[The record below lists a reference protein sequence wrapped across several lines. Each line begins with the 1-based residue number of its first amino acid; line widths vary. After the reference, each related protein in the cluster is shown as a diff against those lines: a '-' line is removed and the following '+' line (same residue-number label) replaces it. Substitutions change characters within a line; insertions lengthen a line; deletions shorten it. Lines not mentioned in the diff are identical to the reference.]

1 MIFHRAVDSTERTD
15 SPPSSLSPDM
25 TPSSPSTPTVSSPA
39 TAVPSPDRASSP
51 GRRAFLTAGAAAG
64 ALAIA
69 GPLVAAD
76 TPTDRNDDDPIVARL
91 IRENDALVLAQL
103 ALQDLRPGVRGHGGV
118 PDPYGIPS
126 ANATGA
132 FLGVLACAFASPT
145 SQHYRSP
152 RLREAMLLASQA
164 LLDLQHEDGT
174 IDLAITNFRSPPD
187 TAFVTENVAPAY
199 EILRSDPGSDAAP
212 ILERLERFLRHVG
225 DALAT
230 GGVHTPNHRWV
241 VCAALAVLH
250 DLFPDSRYP
259 ARIEQWLAEGID
271 LDPDGQYTERSTTIY
286 SAVVNR
292 AFLTLAHRMNR
303 PDLRDP
309 VRRNLDMTLYYLH
322 PDGEVVTEG
331 SRRQDRQLRG
341 TLVRY
346 YAAYR
351 EMAVREGNGQ
361 FASAVAQI
369 EAESP
374 ASVVREL
381 PSFLTESILRR
392 RLPAA
397 TPLPSNYRKHFKHS
411 QLARIRRDALS
422 ATLLAGTT
430 TFFSL
435 RRGSAALE
443 AVRLSS
449 AFFGKGQFQSEAIEE
464 IDGRLRLKQSLRG
477 PYFQPLTPEKIA
489 ELRSYAGMES
499 NGLLRQDHRASRTQ
513 SNIQSLESTVD
524 LVEHPGRL
532 ELHFRIEGTDHVPLA
547 IELAFRR
554 GGVLEGVE
562 PVKGVADAYLLRSGI
577 GRFRLGDDVISFGP
591 GSTEHTWTQLRGAL
605 GKWDGQSVYLT
616 GFTPFRFT
624 LTLS

>member
-1 MIFHRAVDSTERTD
+1 
-15 SPPSSLSPDM
+15 M

-174 IDLAITNFRSPPD
+174 IDLAVTNFRSPPD

-199 EILRSDPGSDAAP
+199 EILRSDSGSDAAP

-351 EMAVREGNGQ
+351 EMAVREGNGR

-562 PVKGVADAYLLRSGI
+562 PVKGVADAYLLRSGV

>member
-1 MIFHRAVDSTERTD
+1 
-15 SPPSSLSPDM
+15 M

>member
-1 MIFHRAVDSTERTD
+1 
-15 SPPSSLSPDM
+15 M

-132 FLGVLACAFASPT
+132 FLAVLACAFASPT

-174 IDLAITNFRSPPD
+174 IDLAVTNFRSPPD

>member
-1 MIFHRAVDSTERTD
+1 
-15 SPPSSLSPDM
+15 M
-25 TPSSPSTPTVSSPA
+25 TPADPTASSPA
-39 TAVPSPDRASSP
+39 SFNAAGALPAEAASP
-51 GRRAFLTAGAAAG
+51 GRRAFLAAGAAAG
-64 ALAIA
+64 ALALA
-69 GPLVAAD
+69 GPLAAASGTANRD
-76 TPTDRNDDDPIVARL
+76 EEDALMARL
-91 IRENDALVLAQL
+91 IRGNDAIVISQL
-103 ALQDLRPGVRGHGGV
+103 ALQDLRPGVRGRGGV
-118 PDPYGIPS
+118 PDAYGIPN

-132 FLGVLACAFASPT
+132 FIAVLASAFVSPASE
-145 SQHYRSP
+145 HHRSP
-152 RLREAMLLASQA
+152 RLREAMFLAAGA
-164 LLDLQHEDGT
+164 LLELQHDDGT

-187 TAFVTENVAPAY
+187 TAFVTESVAPAF
-199 EILRSDPGSDAAP
+199 EILRSAPASDAGP
-212 ILERLERFLRHVG
+212 ILERLERFLRRVG

-241 VCAALAVLH
+241 VCAALATLH
-250 DLFPDSRYP
+250 DLFPDPRYP

-292 AFLTLAHRMNR
+292 AFLTLAHRMDR
-303 PDLRDP
+303 PDLRDA

-331 SRRQDRQLRG
+331 SRRQDRQQRG

-351 EMAVREGNGQ
+351 EMAIRDGNGR

-374 ASVVREL
+374 MAVVREL
-381 PSFLTESILRR
+381 PSFLTEPILRR

-397 TPLPSNYRKHFKHS
+397 APLPTNYRKHFPHS
-411 QLARIRRDALS
+411 QLVRLRRESLS
-422 ATLLAGTT
+422 ATLLGGST

-449 AFFGKGQFQSEAIEE
+449 AFFGKGQFQSERIEE
-464 IDGRLRLKQSLRG
+464 SNGRFRLRQSLRG

-489 ELRSYAGMES
+489 ELRTYGGMES
-499 NGLLRQDHRASRTQ
+499 NGLLRQDSRASRAQ
-513 SNIQSLESTVD
+513 SNIQSLESIVE
-524 LVEHPGRL
+524 LEEHPDRL
-532 ELHFRIEGTDHVPLA
+532 ELHVHVEGTDHVPLA
-547 IELAFRR
+547 LELAFRR
-554 GGVLEGVE
+554 DGRLEGVE
-562 PVKGVADAYLLRSGI
+562 PVKDVADAYLLRTPE
-577 GRFRLGDDVISFGP
+577 GRYRLGNDVITFGP
-591 GSTEHTWTQLRGAL
+591 GRVEHTWTQLRGAL
-605 GKWDGQSVYLT
+605 GKWDGQSVYVT

-624 LTLS
+624 LTLR

>member
-1 MIFHRAVDSTERTD
+1 
-15 SPPSSLSPDM
+15 M

-174 IDLAITNFRSPPD
+174 IDLAVTNFRSPPD

-199 EILRSDPGSDAAP
+199 EILRSDSGSDAAP

-464 IDGRLRLKQSLRG
+464 IDGRLRLKQSVRG

>member
-1 MIFHRAVDSTERTD
+1 
-15 SPPSSLSPDM
+15 M

-174 IDLAITNFRSPPD
+174 IDLAVTNFRSPPD

-199 EILRSDPGSDAAP
+199 EILRSDSGSDAAP

>member
-1 MIFHRAVDSTERTD
+1 MSSST
-15 SPPSSLSPDM
+15 
-25 TPSSPSTPTVSSPA
+25 PSTPPFATSVHPTPA
-39 TAVPSPDRASSP
+39 PGAAPSP

-64 ALAIA
+64 ALALA
-69 GPLVAAD
+69 GPLAAATAGAGAGAGANRD
-76 TPTDRNDDDPIVARL
+76 EDDPLVARL
-91 IRENDALVLAQL
+91 IRENDALVPTQL
-103 ALQDLRPGVRGHGGV
+103 SLQDLRPGVRGHGGV

-126 ANATGA
+126 ANTTGG
-132 FLGVLACAFASPT
+132 FLAILACAFASPT

-152 RLREAMLLASQA
+152 RLRDAMLLASQA

-187 TAFVTENVAPAY
+187 TAFVTEYVAPAY

-212 ILERLERFLRHVG
+212 ILGRLERFLRRVG
-225 DALAT
+225 DALAI

-241 VCAALAVLH
+241 VSAALATLH
-250 DLFPDSRYP
+250 DLFPDPRYP
-259 ARIEQWLAEGID
+259 ARIAQWLAEGID
-271 LDPDGQYTERSTTIY
+271 IDPDGQYTERSTTIY

-292 AFLTLAHRMNR
+292 AFLTLAHRLNR
-303 PDLRDP
+303 PELRDP
-309 VRRNLDMTLYYLH
+309 VRRNLDMSLYYLH

-331 SRRQDRQLRG
+331 SRRQDRQQRG

-351 EMAVREGNGQ
+351 EMALREGNGQ
-361 FASAVAQI
+361 FASVVAQI
-369 EAESP
+369 EADSP
-374 ASVVREL
+374 GSVVREL
-381 PSFLTESILRR
+381 PSFLTEPILRR

-397 TPLPSNYRKHFKHS
+397 QPLPTNYRKHFKHS
-411 QLARIRRDALS
+411 QLARIRRESLS

-443 AVRLSS
+443 AVRLST
-449 AFFGKGQFQSEAIEE
+449 AFFGKGQFQSETIEE
-464 IDGRLRLKQSLRG
+464 IDGRLRLRQSLRG

-489 ELRSYAGMES
+489 ELRTYGGMES
-499 NGLLRQDHRASRTQ
+499 NGLLRQDHRASRAQ
-513 SNIQSLESTVD
+513 SNIQSLESVID
-524 LVEHPGRL
+524 LVEHPDRL
-532 ELHFRIEGTDHVPLA
+532 ELQIQIEGTDHVPVA

-554 GGVLEGVE
+554 RGVLEGVE
-562 PVKGVADAYLLRSGI
+562 PVKGVAEAHLLRSGE
-577 GRFRLGDDVISFGP
+577 GRYRLGQDVITFGP
-591 GSTEHTWTQLRGAL
+591 GRTEHTWTQLRGAL

-624 LTLS
+624 LALS

>member
-1 MIFHRAVDSTERTD
+1 MAFPTPTAPTV
-15 SPPSSLSPDM
+15 PSS
-25 TPSSPSTPTVSSPA
+25 SSAAPA
-39 TAVPSPDRASSP
+39 PDRAASP
-51 GRRAFLTAGAAAG
+51 ERRAFLAAGAAAG

-69 GPLVAAD
+69 GPLAAAD
-76 TPTDRNDDDPIVARL
+76 ARPTPNDEDPLVARL

-126 ANATGA
+126 ANTTGA
-132 FLGVLACAFASPT
+132 FISVLACAYASPT
-145 SQHYRSP
+145 SQHHRSP
-152 RLREAMLLASQA
+152 RLREALLLAADA
-164 LLDLQHEDGT
+164 LLELQHADGT
-174 IDLAITNFRSPPD
+174 IDLAITNFASPPD
-187 TAFVTENVAPAY
+187 TAFVTEYVAPAY
-199 EILRSDPGSDAAP
+199 EVLRSDPGSDAAP
-212 ILERLERFLRHVG
+212 ILARLERFLRHVG

-241 VCAALAVLH
+241 VCAALANLH
-250 DLFPDSRYP
+250 HLFPDPRYP
-259 ARIEQWLAEGID
+259 ARIAQWLAEGID

-292 AFLTLAHRMNR
+292 AFLTLAHRLDR
-303 PDLRDP
+303 PDLREP

-331 SRRQDRQLRG
+331 SRRQDRQQRG

-351 EMAVREGNGQ
+351 EMAIRDGNGQ
-361 FASAVAQI
+361 FASVVAQI

-374 ASVVREL
+374 AAVVREL
-381 PSFLTESILRR
+381 PSFLTEPILRR
-392 RLPAA
+392 RPPAA
-397 TPLPSNYRKHFKHS
+397 ATLPSNYRKHFTHS
-411 QLARIRRDALS
+411 QLARIRREAVS
-422 ATLLAGTT
+422 ATLLAGST

-443 AVRLSS
+443 AVRLST
-449 AFFGKGQFQSEAIEE
+449 AFFGKGQFQSERIEE
-464 IDGRLRLKQSLRG
+464 VEGRFRLTQSLRG

-489 ELRSYAGMES
+489 ELRSYGGMEN

-513 SNIQSLESTVD
+513 SNVQSLESAVE
-524 LVEHPGRL
+524 LIEHPDRL
-532 ELHFRIEGTDHVPLA
+532 ELQFRIEGTDHVPVA

-554 GGVLEGVE
+554 GGTLEGVE
-562 PVKGVADAYLLRSGI
+562 PVKGLAEAYLLRSGS
-577 GRFRLGDDVISFGP
+577 GRYRLGNDVISFGP
-591 GSTEHTWTQLRGAL
+591 GRTEHTWTQLRGAL

-624 LTLS
+624 LALS

>member
-76 TPTDRNDDDPIVARL
+76 TPTDRSDDDPIVARL

-174 IDLAITNFRSPPD
+174 IDLAVTNFRSPPD

-199 EILRSDPGSDAAP
+199 EILRSDSGSDAAP

>member
-1 MIFHRAVDSTERTD
+1 
-15 SPPSSLSPDM
+15 M
-25 TPSSPSTPTVSSPA
+25 TPASPSTPTVSSPA

-174 IDLAITNFRSPPD
+174 IDLAVTNFRSPPD

-199 EILRSDPGSDAAP
+199 EILRSDSGSDAAP

-562 PVKGVADAYLLRSGI
+562 PVKGVADAYLLRSGV

>member
-1 MIFHRAVDSTERTD
+1 
-15 SPPSSLSPDM
+15 M
-25 TPSSPSTPTVSSPA
+25 TPFTPTTPTVSSPSA
-39 TAVPSPDRASSP
+39 AVALPERAPSPE
-51 GRRAFLTAGAAAG
+51 RRAFLAAGAAAA
-64 ALAIA
+64 ALTLA
-69 GPLVAAD
+69 GPLAAAQASAGAATNRD
-76 TPTDRNDDDPIVARL
+76 EDDPLVARL
-91 IRENDALVLAQL
+91 IRENDTLVLAQL
-103 ALQDLRPGVRGHGGV
+103 ALQDLRPGVRGHGGI

-126 ANATGA
+126 ANATGGFIA
-132 FLGVLACAFASPT
+132 VLACAFASPT

-212 ILERLERFLRHVG
+212 ILARLERFLRHVG

-241 VCAALAVLH
+241 VCAALAALH
-250 DLFPDSRYP
+250 DLFPDPRYP

-292 AFLTLAHRMNR
+292 AFLTLAHRLNR
-303 PDLRDP
+303 PELRDP

-331 SRRQDRQLRG
+331 SRRQDRQQRG

-351 EMAVREGNGQ
+351 EMAIREGNGQ

-369 EAESP
+369 EVESP

-397 TPLPSNYRKHFKHS
+397 APLPTNYRKHFTHS
-411 QLARIRRDALS
+411 QLARIRRDSLS

-443 AVRLSS
+443 AVRLST
-449 AFFGKGQFQSEAIEE
+449 AFFGKGQFQSERIEE
-464 IDGRLRLKQSLRG
+464 VDGRLRLTQSLRG

-499 NGLLRQDHRASRTQ
+499 NGLLRQDHRASRAQ

-524 LVEHPGRL
+524 LVEHPDRL
-532 ELHFRIEGTDHVPLA
+532 ELQFRIEGTDHVPVA

-554 GGVLEGVE
+554 GGILEGVQ
-562 PVKGVADAYLLRSGI
+562 PVKGVADAYLLGSGG
-577 GRFRLGDDVISFGP
+577 GRYRLGNDVISFGP
-591 GSTEHTWTQLRGAL
+591 GRTEHTWTQLRGAL

>member
-174 IDLAITNFRSPPD
+174 IDLAVTNFRSPPD

-524 LVEHPGRL
+524 LVEHPDRL

>member
-1 MIFHRAVDSTERTD
+1 
-15 SPPSSLSPDM
+15 M

-76 TPTDRNDDDPIVARL
+76 TPTDRSDDDPIVARL

-174 IDLAITNFRSPPD
+174 IDLAVTNFRSPPD

-199 EILRSDPGSDAAP
+199 EILRSDSGSDAAP